1 MRIVPRAGHSFYAKL
16 IVSLELPAS
25 LGIPVSETET
35 KRETAR
41 CGMKF
46 HQCIK
51 LTQDNALQMGTGI
64 PYNPKVSR
72 TKALPGERIPGCTGY
87 GEVRLRT

>member
-16 IVSLELPAS
+16 IVSLELPPL
-25 LGIPVSETET
+25 LGIPVFETET
-35 KRETAR
+35 KKEAAR
-41 CGMKF
+41 CRMKF
-46 HQCIK
+46 HQSIK
-51 LTQDNALQMGTGI
+51 LTQDNVLQMGTGI

-72 TKALPGERIPGCTGY
+72 NKVLPGERIPGCTGY